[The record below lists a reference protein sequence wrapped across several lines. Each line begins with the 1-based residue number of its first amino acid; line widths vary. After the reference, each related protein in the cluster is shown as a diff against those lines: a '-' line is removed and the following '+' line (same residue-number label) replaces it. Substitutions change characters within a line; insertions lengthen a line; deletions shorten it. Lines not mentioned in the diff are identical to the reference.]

1 MTDEWMK
8 VPEISGA
15 GHDDDMD
22 RCETYR
28 GQGVVPVRS
37 LQ

>member
-15 GHDDDMD
+15 HDDDIA
-22 RCETYR
+22 RCETCR
-28 GQGVVPVRS
+28 GQGVVPVGS
-37 LQ
+37 L